1 MNEADRIFNKKFVKY
16 IKSPPHLIN
25 TPVKTLNIDVD
36 KLKITVKP
44 DRKSESSGVL

>member
-1 MNEADRIFNKKFVKY
+1 MKEADRIFNKKFIKD
-16 IKSPPHLIN
+16 IKSPLRFIN

-44 DRKSESSGVL
+44 ESSGVL